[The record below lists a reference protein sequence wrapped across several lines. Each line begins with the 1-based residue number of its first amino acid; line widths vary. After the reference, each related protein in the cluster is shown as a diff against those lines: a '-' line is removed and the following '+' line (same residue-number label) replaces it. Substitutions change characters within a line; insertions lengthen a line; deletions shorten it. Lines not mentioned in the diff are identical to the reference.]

1 MVVTQQRLIYTAG
14 TLKLS
19 TDMQQCRRII
29 AYSDVLRRPPSARYA
44 NERSNPTKRFYG
56 YVSLW
61 MGDYVYKV
69 LPLEYD
75 SQIIFFWDNLEMQVY
90 ETVLC
95 TAYNTSQNVQALG
108 SAMSPPAPLV
118 LLPSPV
124 FTFPGCPY
132 LWLKFKLESLCRIQV
147 TCIGEELERCADF
160 SPTIT
165 VPSIPDATPPYPD
178 NRPLDED
185 PPRSAPEEGEMP
197 GDTAPATSEDP
208 DASIPA
214 PIPECTEVSVVV
226 SYTLQ
231 GGITGSQTVQVY
243 APVDG
248 VRVSPTDA
256 NDLQLL
262 CRRSISLT
270 CSPTPVW
277 VNINRAVIPFTGAT
291 IVSVTPI

>member
-56 YVSLW
+56 YISLW
-61 MGDYVYKV
+61 MGDYVHKV
-69 LPLEYD
+69 FPLEYD
-75 SQIIFFWDNLEMQVY
+75 SQIVFSWDNLELQVY

-108 SAMSPPAPLV
+108 SVMTPPAPLV

-132 LWLKFKLESLCRIQV
+132 LWLKFKLEPLCRIQV

-165 VPSIPDATPPYPD
+165 TPSIPDTVPPYPED
-178 NRPLDED
+178 RPLEED
-185 PPRSAPEEGEMP
+185 PPRSAPEVGEAP
-197 GDTAPATSEDP
+197 GDTAPATSADP
-208 DASIPA
+208 DSSIPA
-214 PIPECTEVSVVV
+214 PIPECTAVAVVI
-226 SYTLQ
+226 SYTVQ
-231 GGITGSQTVQVY
+231 GFGNGSQTVNVY
-243 APVDG
+243 APVDA
-248 VRVSPTDA
+248 VRPDPADA
-256 NDLQLL
+256 QNLELL
-262 CRRSISLT
+262 CRGGANGS

-277 VNINRAVIPFTGAT
+277 VRINRAVAPFTSAS
-291 IVSVTPI
+291 IVSVTPL